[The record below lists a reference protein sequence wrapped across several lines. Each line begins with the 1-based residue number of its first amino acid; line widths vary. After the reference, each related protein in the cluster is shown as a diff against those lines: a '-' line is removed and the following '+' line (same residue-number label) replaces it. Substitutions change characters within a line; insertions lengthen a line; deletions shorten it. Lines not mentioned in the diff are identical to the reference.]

1 MDLHVC
7 KSCGAVANVEVQG
20 RCRATRNGKH
30 AWLSGYL
37 AENYM
42 QRLWRLKSRATGAG
56 AETRLTSTR
65 S

>member
-7 KSCGAVANVEVQG
+7 KSCGAVANVEVRG
-20 RCRATRNGKH
+20 RCLATRNGKH

-42 QRLWRLKSRATGAG
+42 QRLWQLKSRTAGAG
-56 AETRLTSTR
+56 AASSLTITR

>member
-42 QRLWRLKSRATGAG
+42 QRLWRLKSRTADAG
-56 AETRLTSTR
+56 AASSLTITR